1 MGASCEKKPETI
13 RAFFRN
19 RLSQQATP
27 AAGAAALLNI
37 LRVRRYPRMRMRGR
51 HGPDG

>member
-19 RLSQQATP
+19 RLSQQASYASGVTL
-27 AAGAAALLNI
+27 G
-37 LRVRRYPRMRMRGR
+37 
-51 HGPDG
+51 